1 MPRFDLQLDEDTLQA
16 LRRLAL
22 ADDRSA
28 AATLRHMVRKE
39 AMTRGLW
46 TPSRPTAVPRKD
58 AVAKP

>member
-28 AATLRHMVRKE
+28 AATLRHMVREK
-39 AMTRGLW
+39 AMARGLW

-58 AVAKP
+58 AVSKP